1 MTDTV
6 AARPLDAVDPGLR
19 ARLDTARAALATAD
33 GVLVALSGGV
43 DSALVLAVARQAL
56 GDRAVAAM
64 GVSAAYSADEIAS
77 ARAVARHVGA
87 RLLEV
92 PTAQLDDPDFLRND
106 SRRCFH
112 CRSDL
117 YEVLRPLAEEHGL
130 EAIADG
136 TNADDL
142 ADYRPGRAAA
152 AKAGVISPLADAGI
166 TKADVRAAARAL
178 GLPAA
183 DRPQNACL
191 SSRIPRGTPI
201 TLAAL
206 NRVER
211 AESWLRGRG
220 FTQCRVREH
229 GTLARVEVPAGE
241 IARLAAS
248 PLREECVAALRAAG
262 YLFVSL
268 DLEGFESGRLN
279 RLVPEAEPTR

>member
-1 MTDTV
+1 MTDIV
-6 AARPLDAVDPGLR
+6 AVPPIDAVDPALR
-19 ARLDTARAALATAD
+19 GRLDAARAALAATGGA
-33 GVLVALSGGV
+33 LVALSGGV
-43 DSALVLAVARQAL
+43 DSALALALAHEAL
-56 GDRAVAAM
+56 GDRALAAM
-64 GVSAAYSADEIAS
+64 GVSAAYSSDEVAS
-77 ARAVARHVGA
+77 ARAVAAHVGA

-92 PTAQLDDPDFLRND
+92 PTGQLDDAEFLRND

-117 YEVLRPLAEEHGL
+117 YAVLRPLADAHGL
-130 EAIADG
+130 RAIVDG

-152 AKAGVISPLADAGI
+152 VDAGVLSPLADAGMR
-166 TKADVRAAARAL
+166 KADVRAAARAF

-183 DRPQNACL
+183 ERPQNACL

-206 NRVER
+206 SRVER
-211 AESWLRGRG
+211 AEAWLRERG

-229 GTLARVEVPAGE
+229 GELARVEVPAADV
-241 IARLAAS
+241 ARLAAL
-248 PLREECVAALRAAG
+248 PVRGECAAALRALG
-262 YLFVSL
+262 YIFVSL

-279 RLVPEAEPTR
+279 RLVPEARA